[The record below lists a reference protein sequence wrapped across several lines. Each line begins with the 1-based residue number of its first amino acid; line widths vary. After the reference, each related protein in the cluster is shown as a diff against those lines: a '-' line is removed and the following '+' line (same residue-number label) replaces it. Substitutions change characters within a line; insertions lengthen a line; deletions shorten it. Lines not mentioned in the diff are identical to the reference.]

1 MEEIFKFWIKDKNDY
16 KRIELKEANSLIRNN
31 MTNSLKDLFHDK
43 NEIEVLKGD
52 TVTIYNNNINL
63 NNDTNN
69 NNLNNISDDFYKNIY
84 KQIKNMKFNS
94 NIEQ

>member
-1 MEEIFKFWIKDKNDY
+1 MEEIFKFWIKNKNDY

-52 TVTIYNNNINL
+52 TVTIYNNINL
-63 NNDTNN
+63 NNDANN

-84 KQIKNMKFNS
+84 KQINNMKFNT
-94 NIEQ
+94 NIEE

>member
-1 MEEIFKFWIKDKNDY
+1 MEEIFKFWIKNKNDY

-52 TVTIYNNNINL
+52 TVTIYNNINL

-69 NNLNNISDDFYKNIY
+69 NNLNNISDDFYRNIY